1 MTVLLQQTWNSESLA
16 QGDPPGTSPGKR
28 LSPRPESVGS
38 PGARPSQAARQGAVS
53 HCGDD
58 RTSLRAH
65 CTPTPGTPGVG
76 CSPTESFPP
85 LCLGFQPETEVLRVG
100 PQERALCA
108 GCGKPHGWGPRGVP
122 TGRRGPIGDWGSCR
136 KATPC
141 TRKNSRATARGSRSP
156 FPTSHLCPSP
166 DTGCR
171 ASLPRPLWCHHN
183 STRRCLGNSP
193 TVPLARCSGWWDP
206 WVSADHTQD
215 PPGRHAAGL

>member
-1 MTVLLQQTWNSESLA
+1 MHRETLRAPPRASGSPQGRRAWAPRAPDPHRLHDREPSATVETIGHLSELTAPRLQERLA
-16 QGDPPGTSPGKR
+16 WGAAR
-28 LSPRPESVGS
+28 LSP
-38 PGARPSQAARQGAVS
+38 S
-53 HCGDD
+53 H
-58 RTSLRAH
+58 
-65 CTPTPGTPGVG
+65 P
-76 CSPTESFPP
+76 
-85 LCLGFQPETEVLRVG
+85 CLGFQPETEVLRVG

-141 TRKNSRATARGSRSP
+141 TRKNSRATARGSQSP